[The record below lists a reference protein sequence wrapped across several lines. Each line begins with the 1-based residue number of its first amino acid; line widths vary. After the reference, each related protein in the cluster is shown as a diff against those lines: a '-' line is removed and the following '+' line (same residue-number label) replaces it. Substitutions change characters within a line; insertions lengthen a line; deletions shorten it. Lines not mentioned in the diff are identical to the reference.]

1 MTVIIANNQVAEL
14 NVKYLTELVVQA
26 LPDGY
31 KQTEVG
37 MIPVDWD
44 TPRFGDICSLINGRG
59 FKPYEWSSEGLPI
72 IRIQNLNGSDDF
84 NYYSGHFDSKIFIQ
98 NGQLLFAWSGSR
110 GTSFGPHIWKGSDAL
125 LNYHTWKLVI
135 KELRVE
141 DNYLFHI
148 LKLLTRKIED
158 SAHGAS
164 ALVHT
169 QKGEMEQFFVPLPR
183 SREEQ
188 TAIANALSD
197 VDALISE
204 LEKLIAKKQDIK
216 TATMQQ
222 LLTGRTRLPQFALH
236 KDSTLKAYKV
246 SELGEIPEDWGV
258 VNLGDVC
265 VFENGDRSSNYPSP
279 NSFVDDG
286 IPFINA
292 GHVANGTISLKEMN
306 YIKEEA
312 YDRLGGGKI
321 RPGDILFCLRGS
333 LGKYGVVSE
342 SFGKGAIASSLVIV
356 RPKVGLVS
364 LQYLATCYMAS
375 VLCQKMIELWSGGAA
390 QPNLG
395 AGEMAKFLL
404 LLPSEKEQT
413 AIAAILSDMD
423 EEIQTLQKRLAK
435 TRQIKQGMMQ
445 ELLTG
450 KTRLVKPA
458 LKEFANV

>member
-1 MTVIIANNQVAEL
+1 MTANNQVAEAS
-14 NVKYLTELVVQA
+14 VKYLVEAAGQA
-26 LPDGY
+26 VPIGY
-31 KQTEVG
+31 KQTEAGV
-37 MIPVDWD
+37 IPEDWN

-135 KELRVE
+135 KDLRVE
-141 DNYLFHI
+141 DNYFFHI

-188 TAIANALSD
+188 AAIANALSD
-197 VDALISE
+197 VDALINE
-204 LEKLIAKKQDIK
+204 LEKLIAKKQAIK

-222 LLTGRTRLPQFALH
+222 LLTGRTRLPQFALREDGTP
-236 KDSTLKAYKV
+236 KGYKQ
-246 SELGEIPEDWGV
+246 SELGEIPEDWKIVALNDLASIRSGGTPSTKIAEYWDGEVNWCTPTDITALQGNKYLEKTARTITELGV
-258 VNLGDVC
+258 IKSAAEVL
-265 VFENGDRSSNYPSP
+265 P
-279 NSFVDDG
+279 
-286 IPFINA
+286 I
-292 GHVANGTISLKEMN
+292 GTIVMTSRATIGECAIVQQEMTTNQGFKSFICNSMGNNEFLYYLLGTLKDRFIGLCSGSTFLE
-306 YIKEEA
+306 ISTTQVRSFLVAIPEKE
-312 YDRLGGGKI
+312 
-321 RPGDILFCLRGS
+321 
-333 LGKYGVVSE
+333 
-342 SFGKGAIASSLVIV
+342 
-356 RPKVGLVS
+356 
-364 LQYLATCYMAS
+364 
-375 VLCQKMIELWSGGAA
+375 
-390 QPNLG
+390 
-395 AGEMAKFLL
+395 
-404 LLPSEKEQT
+404 EQT
-413 AIAAILSDMD
+413 AIATILSDMD

-435 TRQIKQGMMQ
+435 TSQIKQGMMQ

-458 LKEFANV
+458 QKEVRECLS